1 MPMFDRRV
9 IEKIRQREQRSQSAG
24 KGERQAEFKTASGIP
39 VKRVYTPADVSSLDC
54 FADLGN
60 PGEFPFTRGLH
71 PTGYRGKLWT
81 MRMVAGYGSAEESN
95 ARHKYLLEHGQTGL
109 NFVFDMPTI
118 MGYDCDA
125 PEARGEFGRG
135 GVAMCSLADM
145 EVLTDGLPLDRLTT
159 SLIINGPAAPI
170 WAMYIAA
177 AEKRGIPRARLGG
190 TLQNDSLKEYF
201 SSNQYILA
209 PEPSLRLVLDTFE
222 FGAREVPLWN
232 TISICGY
239 QIRDT
244 GANALQEIA
253 FALAEALAYVEA
265 GIQRGLKVNEF
276 APRLSFFFGSHNDF
290 FEEIAKFRA
299 ARRIWA
305 REMKGRFAANERSQ
319 WLRFHVQTSGSTLT
333 AQQPENNIVRVTLQ
347 ALAAVLG
354 GAQSLHTNAFDEA
367 LSIPTEKSA
376 RIALRTQQIIAHES
390 GVANTVDPLG
400 GSYYVEYLT
409 NEIERQ
415 ANEYLAKIEGMGGGR
430 SSIKDGFMAALETGY
445 FQEEI
450 GRNAYNIQ
458 QEIEQKK
465 QTIVGLNQYVMDEPQ
480 DVTLFR
486 LDEHAERRHLERLQR
501 VRRER
506 DAEKVGSALSAL
518 RETAQK
524 NINLMPCFIEA
535 ARSYAT
541 LGEMCGVLREVWG
554 DYRATGPG
562 RASY

>member
-1 MPMFDRRV
+1 MFDQAKMDEIRR
-9 IEKIRQREQRSQSAG
+9 REQRNQTPP
-24 KGERQAEFKTASGIP
+24 KGERQAEFHTASGIP
-39 VKRVYTPADVSSLDC
+39 IKQVYTPADVSSLDY
-54 FADLGN
+54 FADLAN

-145 EVLTDGLPLDRLTT
+145 EVLTDGLPLNRLTT

-190 TLQNDSLKEYF
+190 TLQNDALKEYF

-209 PEPSLRLVLDTFE
+209 PGPSLKLVMDTFE
-222 FGAREVPLWN
+222 FGAKQVPLWN

-239 QIRDT
+239 QIRDS
-244 GANALQEIA
+244 GANAIQEVA
-253 FALAEALAYVEA
+253 FSIAEALAYVEA
-265 GIQRGLKVNEF
+265 GIQRGLNVDEF

-305 REMKGRFAANERSQ
+305 REMKRRFAASERSQ

-333 AQQPENNIVRVTLQ
+333 AQQPENNVVRVTLQ

-354 GAQSLHTNAFDEA
+354 GAQSLHTNALDEA

-376 RIALRTQQIIAHES
+376 RIALRTQQIIAQES
-390 GVANTVDPLG
+390 GAASTVDPLG

-415 ANEYLAKIEGMGGGR
+415 ANEYLATIEGMGKGR
-430 SSIKDGFMAALETGY
+430 GHIKDGFMGALQNGY

-450 GRNAYNIQ
+450 GRRAYESHQ
-458 QEIEQKK
+458 AIEQKK
-465 QTIVGLNQYVMDEPQ
+465 QVVVGVNEYTVDEPA
-480 DVTLFR
+480 DVTLFT
-486 LDEHAERRHLERLQR
+486 LDKHAEQRHLDRLHR

-506 DAEKVGSALSAL
+506 DAEKVGSALDAL
-518 RETAQK
+518 RMAAHRDV
-524 NINLMPCFIEA
+524 NLMPYFVEA
-535 ARSYAT
+535 ASAYAT

-554 DYRATGPG
+554 EYRAVDGKG
-562 RASY
+562 GHC